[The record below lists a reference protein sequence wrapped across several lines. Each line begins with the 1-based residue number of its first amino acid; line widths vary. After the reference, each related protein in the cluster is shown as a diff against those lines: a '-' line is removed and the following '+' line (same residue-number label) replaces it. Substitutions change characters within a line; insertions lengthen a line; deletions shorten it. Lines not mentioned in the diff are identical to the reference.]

1 MLEVTKRAKGMIQD
15 FLEQQKGPRAVR
27 ILLQPG

>member
-1 MLEVTKRAKGMIQD
+1 MLEVTERARGMIQD
-15 FLEQQKGPRAVR
+15 FLEQQKGLRVVR

>member
-1 MLEVTKRAKGMIQD
+1 MLEVTERARGMIQD

-27 ILLQPG
+27 IFLQPG

>member
-1 MLEVTKRAKGMIQD
+1 MFEVTERAREVLQTY
-15 FLEQQKGPRAVR
+15 LEQNEGLRAVR

>member
-1 MLEVTKRAKGMIQD
+1 MFEVTERAREVLQAY
-15 FLEQQKGPRAVR
+15 LEQNEGPRAVR

>member
-1 MLEVTKRAKGMIQD
+1 MFEVTPTARTALKGI
-15 FLEQQKGPRAVR
+15 LEQHDGPHAVR